1 MAYVITNKQKS
12 LSFISKD
19 LTQLQG
25 QYSGYQTYENGIEGH
40 LITIS
45 DADFTSVVAN
55 EKDIKVNEDLT
66 VTLTDITYDANRVLG
81 FASKQELDNH
91 INSLKEQ
98 LKEVLERKKT
108 SSSYRDE
115 LIAYKTLLEN
125 LDTASISYPLAM
137 TLERY
142 LMNQNQTVL
151 SHLQII

>member
-1 MAYVITNKQKS
+1 MK
-12 LSFISKD
+12 
-19 LTQLQG
+19 
-25 QYSGYQTYENGIEGH
+25 
-40 LITIS
+40 
-45 DADFTSVVAN
+45 
-55 EKDIKVNEDLT
+55 EK
-66 VTLTDITYDANRVLG
+66 
-81 FASKQELDNH
+81 
-91 INSLKEQ
+91 

-125 LDTASISYPLAM
+125 LDTDSISYPLAM